1 MAPGR
6 NCPKR
11 YPEWAAGK
19 GWGLEQSLC
28 CSSRTG
34 WARGLFSGAALEL
47 SRTQQSHPGAPE
59 EQTFPRL
66 PWHRLEPC
74 SLSISEGSTETS
86 RLPKTGHLGIEAVQA
101 GRAAVAAQS
110 SKGTCSA
117 EYIITLLSSS
127 CLPGERVPE
136 RKEEEGECLATE
148 GEGLFWGGGLACGL
162 I

>member
-1 MAPGR
+1 MPTRLQRGTRQKLPQKVPRVGSRERMGLGAEFVPQLQDRVG
-6 NCPKR
+6 KR
-11 YPEWAAGK
+11 VVQ
-19 GWGLEQSLC
+19 WGCVGAQPNPAEPSG
-28 CSSRTG
+28 SSRR
-34 WARGLFSGAALEL
+34 ANL
-47 SRTQQSHPGAPE
+47 P
-59 EQTFPRL
+59 PRL

-127 CLPGERVPE
+127 CLQERHL
-136 RKEEEGECLATE
+136 RMLWKEPPAVKK
-148 GEGLFWGGGLACGL
+148 AQMP
-162 I
+162 IQKVMM